1 MWDLLEGGE
10 RRLGLSY
17 RWSITSSVFVDKAL
31 KEIVERILQ
40 TSYFDSTHN
49 HQNGLCEEEEAAP
62 APAVE
67 DTVAEAGKNMKVP
80 CDGHI
85 YLYCTVLSL
94 WIHQNGYSANAVS
107 LLQILC

>member
-1 MWDLLEGGE
+1 M
-10 RRLGLSY
+10 SY
-17 RWSITSSVFVDKAL
+17 CSSLTSIFLDKAL

-67 DTVAEAGKNMKVP
+67 DAVAEAGKNMKMP
-80 CDGHI
+80 CDYHV
-85 YLYCTVLSL
+85 CVVLSCL
-94 WIHQNGYSANAVS
+94 FGFIRMIK
-107 LLQILC
+107 LQM